1 MFNFI
6 ERITAF
12 IVSVLVMIFGIPSDF
27 NPIDPPN
34 SIETEKIEIISNNY
48 GINIAGKYVFDNSTA
63 FEVYCYT
70 VNRSNEMKEYADNLG
85 EDFFKEN
92 NLVIVDVELADTA
105 EKAFVASATES
116 GNILNLQYYTKD
128 VADIGAC
135 VICYD
140 SICIKVSKNITKVN
154 AVELIAPAI

>member
-85 EDFFKEN
+85 DDFFKEN

-128 VADIGAC
+128 IADIGAC

-154 AVELIAPAI
+154 TVELVAPAI

>member
-12 IVSVLVMIFGIPSDF
+12 IVSVLVMIFGIPTDF

-48 GINIAGKYVFDNSTA
+48 GINNSGKYVFDNSTA

-85 EDFFKEN
+85 EDFFDEN

-105 EKAFVASATES
+105 EKAFVASSTES

-128 VADIGAC
+128 VADIGAD

-154 AVELIAPAI
+154 TVELVSPSI

>member
-12 IVSVLVMIFGIPSDF
+12 IVLIFGIPTDF

-48 GINIAGKYVFDNSTA
+48 GINNSGKYVFDNSTA

-85 EDFFKEN
+85 EDFFDEN

-105 EKAFVASATES
+105 EKAFVASSTES

-128 VADIGAC
+128 VADIGAD

-154 AVELIAPAI
+154 TVELVSPSI